1 MSSFRCHDNSDDIAT
16 FIITNFHIFLIQL
29 WWKFFQIFA
38 KGDVVYAQIWELFTL
53 KNPID
58 QSAVVATPPSHVF
71 ITYHVIIQGDSSEW
85 YELMASLLR
94 RVWMITFRFF

>member
-38 KGDVVYAQIWELFTL
+38 KGDVVYAQIWELLFGRGP
-53 KNPID
+53 N
-58 QSAVVATPPSHVF
+58 
-71 ITYHVIIQGDSSEW
+71 
-85 YELMASLLR
+85 
-94 RVWMITFRFF
+94 RVMETACFDANVQ